1 MYTST
6 TLLQPYLGAD
16 NPESACYGLTT
27 SLYVPN
33 GSDLQLGP
41 FAPKLAPMQAP
52 YVVQKTL
59 EQGLRFPFSAVRS
72 NPTNFY
78 CIYMCV
84 GFVRM
89 VSYTVLITG
98 CILAQCMP
106 CVPLRV

>member
-1 MYTST
+1 MYIST
-6 TLLQPYLGAD
+6 TLLQPYLGA
-16 NPESACYGLTT
+16 NNSKSACYGLTT

-84 GFVRM
+84 GFVHM
-89 VSYTVLITG
+89 VSYTVL
-98 CILAQCMP
+98 
-106 CVPLRV
+106 